1 MLLSLKKKE
10 RGSMSL
16 QPSYRHSHWWSSV
29 SDGDFDPDPAYPS
42 CPHPGQVVT
51 HYRCL
56 SGLTRQQVSFRLSV
70 GAKEMYYLE
79 AQCRGLD
86 DMTRRRLLCTLLSI
100 PPELLGLAQAPVA
113 VGGVGWWVKEYQA
126 WPAESGEGAQWPDPG
141 EVTRYYRRLK
151 GWTQAQLAEA
161 LGLTELSVRN
171 MEKQH
176 AGLGMVSRRR
186 ALAFLLSIPPLLL
199 GLDAEHSAQ
208 FIDVFAPAARVAVP
222 AVELM
227 SVYRSAAN
235 SLLSGYILSH
245 EQDRV
250 ANTLSW
256 LSHARE
262 ISSMLHGAQRA
273 EMYEVQSLGYQGLVT
288 VTKAFAPDSQVFCYA
303 NQSVSLARSAKHP
316 DVLAIAL
323 QRRSEMLLDR
333 GHVDLAQRSAREA
346 LLSDVSDPALAV
358 SRAAACARVLAAT
371 ATDREDRFLILGLL
385 EKSQPQSSSAD
396 DPFSLHHDREIL
408 TIRIGQTFNLL
419 AVNAPESE
427 SKGLLRK
434 SRDLLEVLSPASA
447 RSMVLVKLE
456 LAKAFAGLGEFD
468 AAAILAGEALPL
480 MDQLRSV
487 LYLRCLS
494 EVYSQVRKSSLR
506 DSPQVARLGLYLHEH
521 TPAL

>member
-1 MLLSLKKKE
+1 
-10 RGSMSL
+10 
-16 QPSYRHSHWWSSV
+16 
-29 SDGDFDPDPAYPS
+29 
-42 CPHPGQVVT
+42 
-51 HYRCL
+51 
-56 SGLTRQQVSFRLSV
+56 
-70 GAKEMYYLE
+70 
-79 AQCRGLD
+79 
-86 DMTRRRLLCTLLSI
+86 
-100 PPELLGLAQAPVA
+100 
-113 VGGVGWWVKEYQA
+113 
-126 WPAESGEGAQWPDPG
+126 
-141 EVTRYYRRLK
+141 
-151 GWTQAQLAEA
+151 
-161 LGLTELSVRN
+161 
-171 MEKQH
+171 
-176 AGLGMVSRRR
+176 
-186 ALAFLLSIPPLLL
+186 
-199 GLDAEHSAQ
+199 
-208 FIDVFAPAARVAVP
+208 
-222 AVELM
+222 M

-250 ANTLSW
+250 ADTLSW

-262 ISSMLHGAQRA
+262 VSSMLHGAQRA

-480 MDQLRSV
+480 MDQLKSV
-487 LYLRCLS
+487 LYLRPLS
-494 EVYSQVRKSSLR
+494 EVYAHLRRSALR
-506 DSPQVARLGLYLHEH
+506 DAPAVARLGLYLHEH
-521 TPAL
+521 TPVL